1 MTTDDQF
8 SAMLIVDVFV
18 ANLWMPFLLV
28 GAGMS
33 AALDRR
39 LKADASAV
47 DELKKKVEAFQLGI
61 ARVPS
66 FTDLIIGGVAFGSVA
81 LAHVS
86 RMCSDRHSK
95 GGSAASSSA
104 TPTASFNS

>member
-1 MTTDDQF
+1 
-8 SAMLIVDVFV
+8 MLIVDVFV

-66 FTDLIIGGVAFGSVA
+66 FTDLMIIGGVALVPS
-81 LAHVS
+81 LWRTYQ

-95 GGSAASSSA
+95 VVRRHPRAQ
-104 TPTASFNS
+104 PR